1 MLSDSNIAARKEFSL
16 RGTAT
21 SEWQRDHEVFYHHK
35 QKPIKI
41 DQANLFPI
49 TECYKH
55 STCVCRKPD
64 ILHFNSKFVKKMKL
78 VFQKTKQKVSEQRML
93 LENAEIVLR
102 ISPLTYSDDF
112 PVDASHVH
120 YLHMAYTNFQ
130 IWAPTVMK
138 LVKTSN
144 CNKYGYLQLA
154 PACCV
159 EFGRVEDRGIRG
171 ARARVIV
178 GKNQS
183 DSPQM
188 RLLETM
194 GIFIVIVIV
203 IDSNCFK
210 DCRCHSHS
218 HNIRS

>member
-1 MLSDSNIAARKEFSL
+1 
-16 RGTAT
+16 
-21 SEWQRDHEVFYHHK
+21 
-35 QKPIKI
+35 
-41 DQANLFPI
+41 
-49 TECYKH
+49 
-55 STCVCRKPD
+55 
-64 ILHFNSKFVKKMKL
+64 
-78 VFQKTKQKVSEQRML
+78 ML

-120 YLHMAYTNFQ
+120 YLHMAYANFQ
-130 IWAPTVMK
+130 IWAPSVMK

-171 ARARVIV
+171 ARVIV

-194 GIFIVIVIV
+194 GIFIVIVI
-203 IDSNCFK
+203 DSK
-210 DCRCHSHS
+210 
-218 HNIRS
+218 

>member
-1 MLSDSNIAARKEFSL
+1 
-16 RGTAT
+16 
-21 SEWQRDHEVFYHHK
+21 
-35 QKPIKI
+35 
-41 DQANLFPI
+41 
-49 TECYKH
+49 
-55 STCVCRKPD
+55 
-64 ILHFNSKFVKKMKL
+64 
-78 VFQKTKQKVSEQRML
+78 ML

-112 PVDASHVH
+112 PVDASHAH

-130 IWAPTVMK
+130 IWAPSVMK

-159 EFGRVEDRGIRG
+159 EFGRVKDRG
-171 ARARVIV
+171 ARVIV
-178 GKNQS
+178 GNYQS

-194 GIFIVIVIV
+194 GIFNIFIVIV
-203 IDSNCFK
+203 IDIHRLYMS
-210 DCRCHSHS
+210 
-218 HNIRS
+218 